1 MLEAL
6 ITPSA
11 AAEKGDT
18 AKFPLLHPA
27 DSAAAA
33 ATAIA
38 AAAATTADD
47 DDDDADVAKG
57 RDLDIDSCIGR
68 LIDYAVR

>member
-38 AAAATTADD
+38 AAAATTD

-57 RDLDIDSCIGR
+57 RDLDIDSFIGR